1 MVKLTNWLTAYRVS
15 LFLINFFMDLIVENH
30 FSHFF
35 FMPEKKRK
43 KVTIIMCLDT
53 RNQLLQA
60 PEWPVKI
67 IRASLIYV
75 PNKTKWS
82 PKTGY

>member
-1 MVKLTNWLTAYRVS
+1 
-15 LFLINFFMDLIVENH
+15 
-30 FSHFF
+30 
-35 FMPEKKRK
+35 
-43 KVTIIMCLDT
+43 MCLDT